1 MARGRGGGGFRGG
14 RGGYRGNTRGFRGAR
29 GGFRGRGRRGRG
41 VFRGGRGKGGRGASR
56 VVQRWSEDAH
66 PKLVNAVKHFNEND
80 FYGPKRVRFY
90 CYPNSPWEK
99 VESLSKGKWYWS
111 NKETKKTQWEMPDEL
126 IEIKELEEQTRLQ
139 KPTWAR
145 RPKSTWPE
153 SFKSCKVVTNC
164 YPTEGSLLTTKIY
177 LWSVQYDPPLD
188 NNANE
193 REMVF
198 QGGRKASFQK
208 KRENIRILEKTFGK
222 YVHDNLMFYSTL
234 NGGKTKFVLK
244 ELHPEY
250 TVTFTQTDCVE
261 LNSNDMPQQQ
271 QDQILNIFTR
281 DLFQIAG
288 YKKYQREAYFK
299 DGTAGN
305 FERQCEIVEG
315 HQGRDSLAILKGF
328 EAKMK
333 TSNPKGCH
341 LKVDLFHKLLFKDT
355 LHQQIERIKLSC
367 QSDEEFRIKVEKRFK
382 NKYFIL
388 NYGSKRSERIEEF
401 DWTCTENS
409 PMSPENPI
417 PFKQYFKE
425 KYGVKSDRK
434 EYCLVRTR
442 AQNGFLPQHI
452 HLTVVSDECKDIY
465 DKAMNI
471 MSTPI
476 GTRMK
481 KIQVFIDEVTK
492 SHELSRKK
500 KTKEEDEDGQASSA
514 DFKVNR
520 NPSKIDAL
528 QLPYP
533 KIIMQ
538 TRNGQQEFDV
548 QELPQ
553 AWGRNT
559 AGYLQP
565 LKKLQKWVIIC
576 GHGKR
581 WSAENVVQ
589 RLEDYIKKRGFVKG
603 NPWTKPHIREVDFNR
618 NEEYGRYTSKDEQYA
633 LVLLPEGIKGS
644 EIKVRFTK
652 ATQMSRQ
659 STSIHVQ
666 FLKEHNCHQ
675 NTKVWGAFEDM
686 MSKWGNTLFRI
697 NPGLNEEGAK
707 FINVDR
713 TWVAGLDISHN
724 GTKKP
729 SVATLSLSTD
739 PLSGSLANVRHKIHL
754 NPPRK
759 ECLAYD
765 NMVNLFEAMLIS
777 VWRDLNKRWKN
788 EAVRHLPAAI
798 WVFRDGISDGQ
809 LKECYSKEVNG
820 IQRACRKFAADF
832 KIRHPASKKK
842 KDWCPKVQFIVAQK
856 RILDRFG
863 ELMSDGSV
871 REPKKATIIFDY
883 VLSNVV
889 WDFIAWFN
897 TRGKNRPLRYIVV
910 LDELKLYGNHAAV
923 RGMFQFIFALTY
935 TYPFSIPFAMGNTN
949 QPASIKLAKHY
960 CDSWSQQILSTDHD
974 LRQLETS
981 PNLNRPQLSL
991 RQYAIPMVNDPKP
1004 VGS

>member
-1 MARGRGGGGFRGG
+1 
-14 RGGYRGNTRGFRGAR
+14 
-29 GGFRGRGRRGRG
+29 
-41 VFRGGRGKGGRGASR
+41 
-56 VVQRWSEDAH
+56 VQRWAEDAH
-66 PKLVNAVKHFNEND
+66 PKLINAVKQFNAND
-80 FYGPKRVRFY
+80 FYGPKRVRFH
-90 CYPNSPWEK
+90 CYAHSPWEK

-111 NKETKKTQWEMPDEL
+111 NKDTKKTQWDIPEEL
-126 IEIKELEEQTRLQ
+126 DGVPELEEQTRLQ
-139 KPTWAR
+139 KPTWAK
-145 RPKSTWPE
+145 RPSAHWPPN
-153 SFKSCKVVTNC
+153 FNSCQVVTNS

-188 NNANE
+188 NNLNE
-193 REMVF
+193 REMVL

-208 KRENIRILEKTFGK
+208 KRENIRVLEKIFGK
-222 YVHDNLMFYSTL
+222 YVHDNLMFYSTENHGQNKVEL
-234 NGGKTKFVLK
+234 T
-244 ELHPEY
+244 ELHNDY
-250 TVTFTQTDCVE
+250 KVTFNQTDCVE
-261 LNSNDMPQQQ
+261 LNSEEMPQQQ

-299 DGTAGN
+299 DGTGGN

-328 EAKMK
+328 EAKMN

-355 LHQQIERIKLSC
+355 LHQQLEKIKQTC
-367 QSDEEFRIKVEKRFK
+367 QSEEEFKVKAEKRFK

-401 DWTCTENS
+401 DWNCNENS
-409 PMSPENPI
+409 PMSPDNPI

-425 KYGVKSDRK
+425 KYGVKSDMR
-434 EYCLVRTR
+434 EHCIVRTR
-442 AQNGFLPQHI
+442 GQNGFLPQHI

-465 DKAMNI
+465 DKAMSI

-476 GTRMK
+476 GTRIK

-500 KTKEEDEDGQASSA
+500 RQVDNSQSSTGNLA
-514 DFKVNR
+514 EQVDFQVSR
-520 NPSKIDAL
+520 TPSKIDAL

-538 TRNGQQEFDV
+538 TRGGEREFSV
-548 QELPQ
+548 QDLPQ

-559 AGYLQP
+559 AGYLMP
-565 LKKLQKWVIIC
+565 LKKLSQWVIIC

-589 RLEDYIKKRGFVKG
+589 RLEDYIKKRGFAKG
-603 NPWTKPHIREVDFNR
+603 NPWTKPSIREVDFNR
-618 NEEYGRYTSKDEQYA
+618 NEEYGRYTKKDEQYA
-633 LVLLPEGIKGS
+633 LVLIPDGIKGS
-644 EIKVRFTK
+644 EVKVRFTK

-666 FLKEHNCHQ
+666 FLKEQNCHQ

-697 NPGLNEEGAK
+697 NPGFDDEGTK
-707 FINVDR
+707 FVNVKQ

-739 PLSGSLANVRHKIHL
+739 PLSGSLANVRHKVHL

-759 ECLAYD
+759 ECLAYA
-765 NMVNLFEAMLIS
+765 NMVNLFEDMLIS
-777 VWRDLNKRWKN
+777 VWKDLTKKYGPAKAPEN
-788 EAVRHLPAAI
+788 LPHAI

-820 IQRACRKFAADF
+820 IQRACRKFAAYF
-832 KIRHPASKKK
+832 KIRQPGSRKK
-842 KDWCPKVQFIVAQK
+842 KDWCPKIQFIVAQK

-863 ELMSDGSV
+863 QLMPDGSV
-871 REPKKATIIFDY
+871 REPRNATIIYDY

-910 LDELKLYGNHAAV
+910 LDELKLYQNHAAV
-923 RGMFQFIFALTY
+923 RAMLQFIFALTY
-935 TYPFSIPFAMGNTN
+935 TYPFSIPFATGNTN

-960 CDSWSQQILSTDHD
+960 CDSWSQQILSTDQD

-991 RQYAIPMVNDPKP
+991 RKTPIPMVNGAKA
-1004 VGS
+1004 SS